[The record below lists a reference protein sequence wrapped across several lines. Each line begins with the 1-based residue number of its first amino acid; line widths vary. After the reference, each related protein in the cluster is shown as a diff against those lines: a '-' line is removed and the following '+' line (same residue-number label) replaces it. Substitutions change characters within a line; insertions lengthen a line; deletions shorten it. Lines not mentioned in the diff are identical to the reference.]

1 VTSESPESL
10 FKRVLRMDEGL
21 ARTLVA
27 GGIATLEELGYVPI
41 GELLSVPALKE
52 SDAQLYRQRARA
64 YLLYDASGSQD
75 DEGTVDA

>member
-1 VTSESPESL
+1 ME
-10 FKRVLRMDEGL
+10 EGL

-41 GELLSVPALKE
+41 SELLSVPGLKE

-64 YLLYDASGSQD
+64 YLLHDAPGNQD
-75 DEGTVDA
+75 GEGTVDA